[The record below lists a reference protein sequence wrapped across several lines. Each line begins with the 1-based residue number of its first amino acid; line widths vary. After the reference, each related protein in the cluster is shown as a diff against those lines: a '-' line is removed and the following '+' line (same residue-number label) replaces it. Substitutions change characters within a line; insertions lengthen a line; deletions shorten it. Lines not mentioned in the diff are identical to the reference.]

1 MTCISADRCFNR
13 AAVIRIAAL
22 TALLLLSGCAQYHCS
37 RLEESAA
44 CYAAYETRKICKAE
58 NRYKIR
64 PAGLSTRV
72 VCKWQEPRCD
82 ERGRCREAREVCV
95 PEFTGLYDYREY
107 DLAVAACMSHKGL
120 AAYDDYFSR
129 PLF

>member
-1 MTCISADRCFNR
+1 M
-13 AAVIRIAAL
+13 RIAAL
-22 TALLLLSGCAQYHCS
+22 TALLLLPGCAQYHCS
-37 RLEESAA
+37 RLDNNAT
-44 CYAAYETRKICKAE
+44 CYAAYETRQACIAQ

-64 PAGLSTRV
+64 PAGLSVRMN
-72 VCKWQEPRCD
+72 CSRQEPRCD